1 MHQPDTRRREH
12 LRALL
17 QALEADDATEARH
30 KSRMLELLDVAD
42 DPFSG
47 EHYVPGHFT
56 ASAFI
61 VTPNASALLL
71 ILHQKLGRWLQP
83 GGHME
88 ASDVDVLQA
97 VRREVHEEVGLV
109 DLPLRQSGLLD
120 VDIHAIPA
128 RGAVPAHE
136 HFDVRF
142 VFEAPTQEAT
152 AGSDA
157 RDARWVSLNE
167 VESIESD
174 ASVMRAVRKLRSQ
187 SQAGRH

>member
-1 MHQPDTRRREH
+1 MQKPDTRRREH

-109 DLPLRQSGLLD
+109 D